1 MEKGLNLEHLAKI
14 LSYLPKP
21 DRVEVYVSDPPMPPT
36 QKFQEDF
43 PGLKF
48 SGVIIYESP
57 DHTFRGHVHT
67 VSGMTNEGIVKLL
80 RSERGD
86 RILPFGTHFKYAEW
100 NSDES
105 KVTLDK
111 DKLAIAYPDGQE
123 PEFVTRM
130 RAEVSGLELRTTQTF
145 AQTERFYRDDVC

>member
-1 MEKGLNLEHLAKI
+1 MGYETGLNLEHLAKI

-21 DRVEVYVSDPPMPPT
+21 DRVEVYVNDPPMPPAER
-36 QKFQEDF
+36 FQEDF

-80 RSERGD
+80 RFERGD
-86 RILPFGTHFKYAEW
+86 RISPFGTSFKYAEW
-100 NSDES
+100 NTDDTT
-105 KVTLDK
+105 KVTLNRE
-111 DKLAIAYPDGQE
+111 KLAIAYPDGKE

-130 RAEVSGLELRTTQTF
+130 RAEVSGL
-145 AQTERFYRDDVC
+145 